1 MAKQR
6 LALHWKIL
14 IGLALG
20 VVVGVILNQAW
31 TAETWRSLGVNDSKA
46 YLAGTASDQNTGAG
60 AGATAARFVVD
71 VCKLVGD
78 LFVRFLKFIGVPVVL
93 FALIGAVAGL
103 GDIRK
108 IGRVGGKTVAL
119 FLTTGF
125 LSVVIGVV
133 VSNVIRPGGWVSPET
148 RANLLA
154 SSADAG
160 SRIGSAATTAHGLT
174 PWKILT
180 EIVPTNPFSALANG
194 DMLQVVFMSVMIGMA
209 LSMIPRERA
218 EVAIKFFD
226 GMFEAVLILVRM
238 VMHTAPFA
246 VFCLVAPIV
255 TGLGLE
261 VLQALAAYC
270 FAVVAGLAIVLF
282 VLYPVVML
290 MFTKSGNKVGYR
302 RFFRAMA
309 PAQLLAFSS
318 SSSSATLPVTLQCVK
333 DRLGVE
339 EEVAGFVCTLG
350 TTVNM
355 DGTALYQ
362 AVAATFLAQLYGID
376 LSLADQITLVLTATI
391 ISIGTPGVPGG
402 SIVLLVI
409 VLESIRIPTEGIA
422 IILAV
427 DRLLDMARTVINVSG
442 DGMGAAVVGASEGQ
456 LRKESEIVAT
466 TE

>member
-20 VVVGVILNQAW
+20 VVVGIVLNQGWSAQ
-31 TAETWRSLGVNDSKA
+31 TWKSMGVGDSQA
-46 YLAGTASDQNTGAG
+46 FLAGKPSEANQGVGWLAGCIRILVDLNTLIGS
-60 AGATAARFVVD
+60 
-71 VCKLVGD
+71 
-78 LFVRFLKFIGVPVVL
+78 LFIRFLRFIGVPVVL

-108 IGRVGGKTVAL
+108 VGRVGGKTIAI

-133 VSNVIRPGGWVSPET
+133 VSNLIGPGRFVSDET
-148 RANLLA
+148 RASILSKSANSA
-154 SSADAG
+154 SISSASD
-160 SRIGSAATTAHGLT
+160 TAHALT

-180 EIVPTNPFSALANG
+180 EIIPTNPFQSLADG
-194 DMLQVVFMSVMIGMA
+194 QMLQVVFLSVMIGMA
-209 LSMIPRERA
+209 LSMLPREKA
-218 EVAIKFFD
+218 ETAIRFFD

-238 VMHTAPFA
+238 AMRTAPIA
-246 VFCLVAPIV
+246 VFCLVVPTVA
-255 TGLGLE
+255 GLGIE

-270 FAVVAGLAIVLF
+270 LTVVGGLAIVLF
-282 VLYPVVML
+282 VLYPVITL
-290 MFTKSGNKVGYR
+290 LFTKRGNKVGYR
-302 RFFRAMA
+302 RFFRSMA

-333 DRLGVE
+333 ERMGVSE
-339 EEVAGFVCTLG
+339 EIAGFVCTLG

-376 LSLADQITLVLTATI
+376 LSFADQIALVLTATL
-391 ISIGTPGVPGG
+391 ISVGTPGVPGG
-402 SIVLLVI
+402 SIVLLIV
-409 VLESIRIPTEGIA
+409 VLESLRIPTEGIA

-442 DGMGAAVVGASEGQ
+442 DGMGSAVVAASEGQ
-456 LRKESEIVAT
+456 LGPDPGVGGPAR
-466 TE
+466 

>member
-14 IGLALG
+14 IGLAVG
-20 VVVGVILNQAW
+20 IVVGVVLNQAW
-31 TAETWRSLGVNDSKA
+31 SAETWRGLGVGDAKA
-46 YLAGTASDQNTGAG
+46 YLAGESVEANGGAG
-60 AGATAARFVVD
+60 VGAGVVRFAVELN
-71 VCKLVGD
+71 KLIGD

-108 IGRVGGKTVAL
+108 IGRVGGKTVVL

-133 VSNVIRPGGWVSPET
+133 VSNTIQPGALVSEET
-148 RANLLA
+148 RARLLA
-154 SSADAG
+154 GSADAG
-160 SRIGSAATTAHGLT
+160 SRIGSAATTAHALT

-180 EIVPTNPFSALANG
+180 EIVPTNPFNSLASG
-194 DMLQVVFMSVMIGMA
+194 DMLQVVFLSVMIGMA
-209 LSMIPRERA
+209 LSMIPREKA
-218 EVAIKFFD
+218 ESAIRFFD
-226 GMFEAVLILVRM
+226 GMFEAVLMLVRM
-238 VMHTAPFA
+238 VMRTAPVA

-255 TGLGLE
+255 AGLGLE
-261 VLQALAAYC
+261 VLHALAAYC
-270 FAVVAGLAIVLF
+270 LTVVAGLAIVLF
-282 VLYPVVML
+282 GLYPAVMWI
-290 MFTKSGNKVGYR
+290 FTKRGNKVGYR

-318 SSSSATLPVTLQCVK
+318 SSSSATLPVTLECVK
-333 DRLGVE
+333 DRLGIE

-376 LSLADQITLVLTATI
+376 LSIADQITLVLTATI

-456 LRKESEIVAT
+456 LRQE
-466 TE
+466 